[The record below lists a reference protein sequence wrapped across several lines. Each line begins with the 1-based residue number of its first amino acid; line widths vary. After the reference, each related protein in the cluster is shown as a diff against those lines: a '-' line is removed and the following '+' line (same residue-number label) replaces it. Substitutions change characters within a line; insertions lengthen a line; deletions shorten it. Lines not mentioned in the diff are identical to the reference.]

1 MNKNHFL
8 SLVFNQ
14 PRCHGNS
21 THPSQNARI
30 NTSVINLDSCKKQA
44 PKDKEFKSYG
54 ELCIGTLKLCS
65 ATLNR
70 KTIGTLGQMAITH
83 LYNSYTHKV
92 KQT

>member
-14 PRCHGNS
+14 PHCHGNS

-54 ELCIGTLKLCS
+54 ELCIGTWKLCS
-65 ATLNR
+65 ATLTCAQTER
-70 KTIGTLGQMAITH
+70 AFYITVCA
-83 LYNSYTHKV
+83 NAE
-92 KQT
+92 